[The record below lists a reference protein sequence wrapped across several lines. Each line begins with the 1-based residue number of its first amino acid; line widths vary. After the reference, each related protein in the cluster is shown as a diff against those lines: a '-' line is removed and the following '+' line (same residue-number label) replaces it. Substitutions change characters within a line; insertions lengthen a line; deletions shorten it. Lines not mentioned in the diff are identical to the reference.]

1 MGDIDALT
9 MLTEDCEHSR
19 MIMPVM
25 PQHMIL
31 TDNSY
36 KELDQIED
44 DLKTE
49 GGVM

>member
-1 MGDIDALT
+1 MGDIGALT
-9 MLTEDCEHSR
+9 MLTEDCGYSR

-36 KELDQIED
+36 KELDQIEEY
-44 DLKTE
+44 LKTE
-49 GGVM
+49 GE